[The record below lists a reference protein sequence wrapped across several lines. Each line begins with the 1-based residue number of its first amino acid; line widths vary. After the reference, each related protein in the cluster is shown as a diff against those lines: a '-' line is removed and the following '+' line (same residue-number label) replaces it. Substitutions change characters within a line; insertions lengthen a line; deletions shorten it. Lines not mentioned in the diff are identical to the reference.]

1 MGKSSRQETAFS
13 MALLLHIAQNKG
25 VFGKHNVSESAG
37 SLSWGFKLFKSNKSL
52 NISVHSTI
60 YITLHHRRRDMAQ
73 IFVEKVESMR
83 HSLWIARCSRKR

>member
-37 SLSWGFKLFKSNKSL
+37 SLSWGFKAICPSSYSNQTNHLISSYIQLF
-52 NISVHSTI
+52 
-60 YITLHHRRRDMAQ
+60 TLHYTIEGEIWLKYLWRRWR
-73 IFVEKVESMR
+73 V
-83 HSLWIARCSRKR
+83 